1 MTTQTP
7 PEVILP
13 ESPHHALR
21 VKCRFSRDWE
31 QWVWFQSDLHWD
43 SPEWQRKLYHKHAK
57 EALERNALFVD
68 LGDLFDVVDSA
79 GDKRGGKGAS
89 RDEHNKPAHLD
100 ELVDTAVEEF
110 KAYADQYIYAGT
122 GNHEAKIV
130 KLHNTDLSTRFVKEM
145 NRVRS
150 AGLPPICRA
159 MYDGWIKFEFEHEGG
174 GRNQGVACKLHHGH
188 GGGGEVTK
196 GVIQEHRAAAAT
208 EGYGIYVSGHVH
220 EQYML
225 KHMVEG
231 LGANGR
237 VRVFERQHVRVGS
250 YKSDFRTDGA
260 PTWHMQRGG
269 RAKPLGGAFVR
280 FYSPES
286 SVVAFDVH
294 YPHVNYEGLE

>member
-1 MTTQTP
+1 VATA
-7 PEVILP
+7 EVIAP
-13 ESPHHALR
+13 PSQDYALR
-21 VKCRFSRDWE
+21 VKCKYSRNWE

-43 SPEWQRKLYHKHAK
+43 SPEWQRKLYHRHAK
-57 EALERNALFVD
+57 LALERNALIFD
-68 LGDLFDVVDSA
+68 LGDMFDVVDSQ

-89 RDEHNKPAHLD
+89 RDEHNEPAYLD
-100 ELVDTAVEEF
+100 KLVDSAVDEF
-110 KAYADQYIYAGT
+110 RPYADHYALIGT

-130 KLHNTDLSTRFVKEM
+130 KIHNTDLSTRFIKEM
-145 NRVRS
+145 NHVREKS
-150 AGLPPICRA
+150 LPPIFRA
-159 MYDGWIKFEFEHEGG
+159 GYDWWATFHFEHEGG
-174 GRNQGVACKLHHGH
+174 GKEQRIACKGHHGH

-196 GVIQEHRAAAAT
+196 GVIQDHRAAAAT
-208 EGYGIYVSGHVH
+208 EGYGLYVSGHVH

-231 LGANGR
+231 LNRDGR

-280 FYSPES
+280 FYCPEQC
-286 SVVAFDVH
+286 VIAFEVQ